1 VVALVVLAVWVG
13 LAFGSPTTTYHL
25 APAVLTAA
33 WPVGARWLTG
43 TPPPPGLA
51 AGCAGAGLARAVGA
65 LVMLGASGH
74 PAGPALPGISGPI
87 VEGAVAALLSAA
99 TGGWISQR
107 GR

>member
-13 LAFGSPTTTYHL
+13 LAFGSPTTTHL
-25 APAVLTAA
+25 APAVLAAA

-51 AGCAGAGLARAVGA
+51 AGCAGAGLALAVGA
-65 LVMLGASGH
+65 LVVLGASGH
-74 PAGPALPGISGPI
+74 LAGPALPGISGPI
-87 VEGAVAALLSAA
+87 VEGAMAALLSAA